1 MENQKPIVLI
11 IDDTPD
17 CIQIVTNVL
26 SKDYIV
32 KAATSGERGLSIAQQ
47 NPKPDLILLD
57 VVMPQM
63 DGFEVC
69 KNLKDSPLTS
79 TIPVIFLTAQSED
92 ENEQLGF
99 DIGAVDYIT
108 KPISPAIVRAR
119 VSAQISAYNQS
130 RLLKKQVKE
139 KTAEIAANQLEIT
152 KSLARAAEFKDNETG
167 MHVIRMSHYSYL
179 LSKAIGAND
188 EWCDL
193 LFEAAPMHDIGKIGT
208 PDSILLKPGR
218 LDENEWLEMQKH
230 VGHGVQILGD
240 YDSPLLN
247 LAREVVSGHHEK
259 WDGSG
264 YPDGLSGEA
273 IPLSARIVAIAD
285 VFDALTSERPYKKAW
300 SIEKASQLL
309 AEQAGHH
316 FDPNLVP
323 VFLELIPQF
332 IKIMARYSDGEVSPP
347 HTGCYE
353 TVQ

>member
-1 MENQKPIVLI
+1 MENKKPIVLI

-26 SKDYIV
+26 NENYIV
-32 KAATSGERGLSIAQQ
+32 KAATSGERGLVIAQQ
-47 NPKPDLILLD
+47 SPKPDLILLD

-63 DGFEVC
+63 NGFEVC
-69 KNLKDSPLTS
+69 KRLKESPLTC
-79 TIPVIFLTAQSED
+79 TIPVIFLTAKSED
-92 ENEQLGF
+92 EDEQLGL

-130 RLLKKQVKE
+130 RLLMQQVKE
-139 KTAEIAANQLEIT
+139 KTAQIAANQLEIT

-167 MHVIRMSHYSYL
+167 MHVVRMSHYSYL
-179 LSKAIGAND
+179 LSKAIGANN
-188 EWCDL
+188 EWSDL

-218 LDENEWLEMQKH
+218 LDEREWEEMQKH
-230 VGHGVQILGD
+230 VAHGVEILGD

-247 LAREVVSGHHEK
+247 LAREVVVGHHEK

-264 YPDGLSGEA
+264 YPNGLAGER

-285 VFDALTSERPYKKAW
+285 VFDALTSERPYKAAW
-300 SIEKASQLL
+300 SVEKASQLL
-309 AEQAGHH
+309 VEQAGHH

-323 VFLELIPQF
+323 IFLELMPQI
-332 IKIMARYSDGEVSPP
+332 IKIMARYSDEESAPNQ
-347 HTGCYE
+347 TGSYE
-353 TVQ
+353 AV

>member
-11 IDDTPD
+11 IDDTLD

-26 SKDYIV
+26 SKNYIV
-32 KAATSGERGLSIAQQ
+32 KAATSGERGLLIAQQ
-47 NPKPDLILLD
+47 SPKPDLILLD

-69 KNLKDSPLTS
+69 KNLKDSPLTC

-218 LDENEWLEMQKH
+218 LDENEWLEMQNH
-230 VGHGVQILGD
+230 VGYGVQILGD

-247 LAREVVSGHHEK
+247 LAREVVLGHHEK

-264 YPDGLSGEA
+264 YPNGYSGEA

-285 VFDALTSERPYKKAW
+285 VFDALTSERPYKQAW
-300 SIEKASQLL
+300 SIEKAGQLL
-309 AEQAGHH
+309 VEQAGHH

-323 VFLELIPQF
+323 IFLELMPHI
-332 IKIMARYSDGEVSPP
+332 IKIMARYSDTEVSHP
-347 HTGCYE
+347 HTGSYE
-353 TVQ
+353 TA